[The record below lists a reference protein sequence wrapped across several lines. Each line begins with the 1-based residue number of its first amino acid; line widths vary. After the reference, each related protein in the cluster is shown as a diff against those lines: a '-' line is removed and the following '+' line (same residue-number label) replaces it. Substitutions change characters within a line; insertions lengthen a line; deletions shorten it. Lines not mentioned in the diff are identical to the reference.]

1 MIQNKNKN
9 ISFTLMQ
16 IIYMV
21 MQGLNFFQQT
31 DSNIL
36 ILKNLT
42 QINTATIVA
51 KVVFLKLI
59 LNI

>member
-42 QINTATIVA
+42 QINTAAIVA

>member
-42 QINTATIVA
+42 QINTAAIVA
-51 KVVFLKLI
+51 KIVFLKLI

>member
-1 MIQNKNKN
+1 
-9 ISFTLMQ
+9 
-16 IIYMV
+16 

-42 QINTATIVA
+42 QINTAAIVA

>member
-42 QINTATIVA
+42 QINTAATVA

>member
-1 MIQNKNKN
+1 
-9 ISFTLMQ
+9 MQ

-42 QINTATIVA
+42 QINTAAIVA